1 MKVYDVNKMSSDIFI
16 DNFKNIF
23 EKTSSIAISSEK
35 MRPFKNKNH
44 LIGTFINEF
53 DNLNIDTKKII
64 IKNHPDLGIKFK
76 INNHLTEMSKNEQEN
91 ADLDSCTELEF
102 LLFNQL
108 NNEFKSKF
116 DIPFIFAVKGKNKS
130 IIIDE
135 FKRRLQNDTIEKEL
149 EESIKQVKQIAYF
162 RLNEIIDEQ

>member
-1 MKVYDVNKMSSDIFI
+1 MPCI
-16 DNFKNIF
+16 
-23 EKTSSIAISSEK
+23 
-35 MRPFKNKNH
+35 
-44 LIGTFINEF
+44 
-53 DNLNIDTKKII
+53 
-64 IKNHPDLGIKFK
+64 
-76 INNHLTEMSKNEQEN
+76 
-91 ADLDSCTELEF
+91 
-102 LLFNQL
+102 
-108 NNEFKSKF
+108 